1 MKPDPSI
8 VGLRVKNIR
17 ESIGVNQNEFAKLIN
32 ATVPAVSNW
41 ENGRSLPNN
50 ERLKKI
56 AEIGKLSVNELL
68 YGNFAVFTLTIF
80 NEVKKEIMNE
90 RKIKLKLTHS
100 GKRLSNFVIS
110 ICEEQGLSYENISE
124 IKNIIRQVIL
134 DEISEGNYTVDSR
147 FATSKKHIEDYFRKY
162 LASDKEHVI
171 NDNALKDSVN
181 CFFEIDIPIE
191 DMDFMTVYMRNIY
204 YYEDSNGYPINSKET
219 YISFLKDRIEYSK
232 KKINDKDVSSME
244 KSAFEIILKIDTKTL
259 KEIQ

>member
-1 MKPDPSI
+1 MVLNNKEVSNRI
-8 VGLRVKNIR
+8 RNIR
-17 ESIGVNQNEFAKLIN
+17 LNLGLTMEEFGNQLNTSKGAVN
-32 ATVPAVSNW
+32 NW
-41 ENGRSLPNN
+41 EKEKSLPNK

-56 AEIGKLSVNELL
+56 AELGNMSVNELL
-68 YGNFAVFTLTIF
+68 YGSFAIFTLNLV

-90 RKIKLKLTHS
+90 RKIKLKLTNG
-100 GKRLSNFVIS
+100 GKRISNDVIS
-110 ICEEQGLSYENISE
+110 ICEEKGLSYENISE